1 MAQTDSTIEA
11 PFVWGESL
19 EEACAQAEQEDKLVL
34 LDFYSPT

>member
-1 MAQTDSTIEA
+1 MAQTELTIEA

-19 EEACAQAEQEDKLVL
+19 EQASDQAEREGKLVL